1 MVIAEVEMSKQ
12 AIDDLLD
19 ALHDLQDKMI
29 QQQKALEIARE
40 WIFTESL
47 SDARQQQV
55 IDIIDNALRN

>member
-1 MVIAEVEMSKQ
+1 MSKQ